1 MKGLKNY
8 LKELEFKFDY
18 YFTIFLYNPNKVD
31 RYTAYMAKKWGTRY
45 TGTDGSGE
53 DQG

>member
-18 YFTIFLYNPNKVD
+18 NFTIFLYNPNKVH
-31 RYTAYMAKKWGTRY
+31 RYNAYMTKKWGTKY
-45 TGTDGSGE
+45 TGSGP